1 MSDENSVEG
10 RKMCCYGP
18 MTQKQFVRKGS
29 GLTTYAGK
37 KVTIG
42 VGHFQIIDF
51 FYDW

>member
-1 MSDENSVEG
+1 MAGSMSKYRNFNHVLTETAIKEVNDWA
-10 RKMCCYGP
+10 
-18 MTQKQFVRKGS
+18 
-29 GLTTYAGK
+29 LTTYAGK